1 MGARG
6 PGAKPVKRKAS
17 MAKTAVARPKKPAWK
32 RSGLTRGQ
40 RVIKFV
46 ETLTITMG
54 PDAGKPFRVR
64 PWQKAIIRRVYDGSN
79 ADGTRLVRMALLT
92 MGRKNGKSALVAA
105 LALAHFVGPEAE
117 ARGQIVSA
125 AADKAQAAIIFRE
138 MKAMILAD
146 PGLAD
151 RIIIRDFN
159 REMEDAETGSTY
171 HALSSDVAT
180 KHGLNPS
187 LVIFDELAQAPDR
200 ELFDVLET
208 SQGARANPL
217 FWVISTQSHDP
228 LSVMSELVDHARDV
242 EAGVVEDPRF
252 AGFVYALPDEA
263 DPFDESLWHLA
274 NPALGDFRSLEELRA
289 YATKARRLP
298 ARLPKLRNLYLNQRV
313 DAVAGLISGQDWK
326 TCAGQV
332 DPESL
337 IGARCFG
344 GLDLSSTR
352 DLTSLVLYFPDTGA
366 VLVRAWVPG
375 DTLKEREETERLPYA
390 LWRDS
395 GILEAPAGRAIDKRA
410 VAIIAA
416 GLAERYDLQGLA
428 YDRWRI
434 EEFKAR
440 LEEEGITLPL
450 QEWGQGFKDMAPAI
464 DAFEDLVVDGKLKH
478 GGNPLLTS
486 HVAAA
491 VVDIDP
497 TGARKLNK
505 RKARSR
511 IDCLQALCMA
521 VGLAAKAPPAIE
533 WDFSNMVVAV

>member
-6 PGAKPVKRKAS
+6 PGAKPVKRRLSQPATNPK
-17 MAKTAVARPKKPAWK
+17 RPKTPAWK

-54 PDAGKPFRVR
+54 PDAGKPFRLR

-125 AADKAQAAIIFRE
+125 AADKAQAAIIYRE
-138 MKAMILAD
+138 MKAIILAD
-146 PGLAD
+146 EALAD

-252 AGFVYALPDEA
+252 AGFVYAVPDDA

-289 YATKARRLP
+289 YAAKARRLP

-313 DAVAGLISGQDWK
+313 DAVAGLISGADWK
-326 TCAGQV
+326 ACDGQV
-332 DPESL
+332 DPDSL
-337 IGARCFG
+337 IGQRCFG
-344 GLDLSSTR
+344 GLDLSQTR
-352 DLTSLVLYFPDTGA
+352 DLTALVLFFPDSAA
-366 VLVRAWVPG
+366 VLVKAWVPG
-375 DTLKEREETERLPYA
+375 ETIKEREETERLPYQ
-390 LWRDS
+390 LWRDQ
-395 GILEAPAGRAIDKRA
+395 GIIEAPAGRAIDKRA

-428 YDRWRI
+428 FDRWRI
-434 EEFKAR
+434 EEFQAR

-450 QEWGQGFKDMAPAI
+450 VEWGQGFKDMAPAI
-464 DAFEDLVVDGKLKH
+464 DAFEDLVVDGRLRH

-521 VGLAAKAPPAIE
+521 IGLAAKAPPAPN
-533 WDFSNMVVAV
+533 WDFSDMVVAV

>member
-1 MGARG
+1 
-6 PGAKPVKRKAS
+6 
-17 MAKTAVARPKKPAWK
+17 
-32 RSGLTRGQ
+32 
-40 RVIKFV
+40 
-46 ETLTITMG
+46 MG
-54 PDAGKPFRVR
+54 PEAGKPFRLR
-64 PWQKAIIRRVYDGSN
+64 PWQKAIIQRVYDGSN

-92 MGRKNGKSALVAA
+92 MARKNGKSALVAA

-117 ARGQIVSA
+117 TRGQIVSA

-146 PGLAD
+146 EALAD

-159 REMEDAETGSTY
+159 REMEDVETGSTY

-187 LVIFDELAQAPDR
+187 LVVYDELAQAPDR
-200 ELFDVLET
+200 TLFDVLET
-208 SQGARANPL
+208 SQGARSNPL
-217 FWVISTQSHDP
+217 FWVISTQSADP
-228 LSVMSELVDHARDV
+228 LSVMSELVDHAKDV

-252 AGFVYALPDEA
+252 AGFVFACPDDC
-263 DPFDESLWHLA
+263 DPFDESLWPLA

-298 ARLPKLRNLYLNQRV
+298 ARVPTLKNLYLNMRV
-313 DAVAGLISGQDWK
+313 DAVAGLISGIDWK
-326 TCAGQV
+326 ACAGTV
-332 DPESL
+332 DPDRL
-337 IGARCFG
+337 IGQRCFG

-352 DLTSLVLYFPDTGA
+352 DLTALVLYFPDSGA
-366 VLVRAWVPG
+366 VLVKAWVPG

-390 LWRDS
+390 LWHDQ
-395 GILEAPAGRAIDKRA
+395 GILEAPAGRAIDKKA
-410 VAIIAA
+410 VAIAAA
-416 GLAERYDLQGLA
+416 GLAERYDIVSIA
-428 YDRWRI
+428 FDRWRI

-440 LEEEGITLPL
+440 LEEEGIDLPL
-450 QEWGQGFKDMAPAI
+450 EEWGQGFKDMAPAI
-464 DAFEDLVVDGKLKH
+464 DALEDLVVEAKLRH

-521 VGLAAKAPPAIE
+521 VGIAAKAPPVTDI
-533 WDFSNMVVAV
+533 DFDRMVIAV